1 MDYKFVKTFAEKIA
15 DEADV
20 DKLIKEYKKKTD
32 KSKKTT
38 ADKVKSSKEIAENM
52 IAEDKKELKR
62 YHKYYYN
69 MMIKALDITK
79 QPRTLE
85 KIKERVSDEIMKEP
99 SVDWCVFLTYWLKE
113 CKIPLEDN
121 ETDYLNLLNYLL
133 EAAGFNKLVDNSRE
147 NVITHFAL
155 SSDCTWKQFISLMV
169 QLKREEE
176 SKKKEED
183 TDETETFDYHN
194 LHQDFRGEGGEGGKK
209 GISYEEFRD
218 FVKEGLAEDDKKTQK
233 TYLEFDKTL
242 TRKIEEYK
250 EKNKKM
256 PDVPLSY
263 SEIFPKDFMKKIDH
277 SLWRRTWYLSRMIS
291 KLIDKNI
298 EQVLEKIQKE
308 ARRIYF
314 RGKKKDFEPYDIGKV
329 NNDLWVTVDS
339 RKVRTLIGNFTDTEK
354 TDTKSDETSTE
365 KQEKKTRE
373 KLFAEQW
380 EIRKKII
387 REYIKDNAWIS
398 IDKIGRKYMKTM
410 GDFYFCR
417 RDYLAC
423 DYCDKENWEYIF
435 EQDAKN
441 KEYKTQKNQILRIEK
456 AIFEDEQTA
465 WDFLKDEDN
474 LVRIKRY
481 GRPFNAVMSG
491 KNKASKEMLL
501 LTVLICKYCGC
512 KEIDRKYVDNMLKNC
527 RFDTNLELPNSN
539 PFIQYYQEAFKHTG
553 DFGMLEMLSKK
564 FEREMLYTHY
574 CSVFH
579 NIVQGKEVCSE

>member
-38 ADKVKSSKEIAENM
+38 ADKVKSSKEIAEDM

-99 SVDWCVFLTYWLKE
+99 SVDWCVFLTFWLKE

-218 FVKEGLAEDDKKTQK
+218 FVKEGLAEDEKKTQK

-242 TRKIEEYK
+242 IRKIEEYK

-256 PDVPLSY
+256 PDASLSY
-263 SEIFPKDFMKKIDH
+263 SDIFPKDFMIKIDH
-277 SLWRRTWYLSRMIS
+277 ALWRRTWDCIFDQYE
-291 KLIDKNI
+291 KN
-298 EQVLEKIQKE
+298 E
-308 ARRIYF
+308 
-314 RGKKKDFEPYDIGKV
+314 
-329 NNDLWVTVDS
+329 
-339 RKVRTLIGNFTDTEK
+339 
-354 TDTKSDETSTE
+354 
-365 KQEKKTRE
+365 
-373 KLFAEQW
+373 
-380 EIRKKII
+380 
-387 REYIKDNAWIS
+387 
-398 IDKIGRKYMKTM
+398 
-410 GDFYFCR
+410 
-417 RDYLAC
+417 
-423 DYCDKENWEYIF
+423 
-435 EQDAKN
+435 
-441 KEYKTQKNQILRIEK
+441 EYKTQRNQILRIEK
-456 AIFEDEQTA
+456 TIFGNERKA
-465 WDFLKDEDN
+465 WDFLKDVDN
-474 LVRIKRY
+474 EVASRRSGK
-481 GRPFNAVMSG
+481 PFNAVMSG
-491 KNKASKEMLL
+491 KNQVSKEMLL
-501 LTVLICKYCGC
+501 LTVLVCKRCGC

-527 RFDTNLELPNSN
+527 RFDTNLELPNNN
-539 PFIQYYQEAFKHTG
+539 PFMQYYQEAFNRIDQLG
-553 DFGMLEMLSKK
+553 ELSKK

>member
-1 MDYKFVKTFAEKIA
+1 MDYRFVKTFAKKIA

-38 ADKVKSSKEIAENM
+38 ADKVKSRKEIAEDM

-99 SVDWCVFLTYWLKE
+99 SVDWCVFLTFWLKE

-147 NVITHFAL
+147 NVITHFSL

-218 FVKEGLAEDDKKTQK
+218 FVKEGLAEDEKKTQK

-256 PDVPLSY
+256 PDASLSY
-263 SEIFPKDFMKKIDH
+263 SDIFPKDFMIKIDH
-277 SLWRRTWYLSRMIS
+277 ALWRRTWYLSRMIS
-291 KLIDKNI
+291 KLIEKNV
-298 EQVLEKIQKE
+298 EETLENIRE
-308 ARRIYF
+308 EYRRVYF
-314 RGKKKDFEPYDIGKV
+314 GGEVEFKPYDFEKLSS
-329 NNDLWVTVDS
+329 DLWVKIDS
-339 RKVRTLIGNFTDTEK
+339 KKV
-354 TDTKSDETSTE
+354 
-365 KQEKKTRE
+365 KKFFRDHIEEQDIEEGELSE

-380 EIRKKII
+380 EIQKESL
-387 REYIKDNAWIS
+387 REYINWNARVS
-398 IDKIGRKYMKTM
+398 IEKIGRKYMETM
-410 GDFYFCR
+410 EGEKKDVSYFIQR
-417 RDYLAC
+417 KYLVF
-423 DYCDKENWEYIF
+423 DYCKKEEWDCIF
-435 EQDAKN
+435 DQYEKN
-441 KEYKTQKNQILRIEK
+441 EEYKTQRNQILRIEK
-456 AIFEDEQTA
+456 TIFGNEKKA
-465 WDFLKDEDN
+465 WDFLRDVDN
-474 LVRIKRY
+474 EVAFRRSGK
-481 GRPFNAVMSG
+481 PFNAVMSG
-491 KNKASKEMLL
+491 KNQVSKEMLL
-501 LTVLICKYCGC
+501 LTVLVCKRCGC

-527 RFDTNLELPNSN
+527 RFDTNLELPNNN
-539 PFIQYYQEAFKHTG
+539 PFMQYYQEAFNRIDQLG
-553 DFGMLEMLSKK
+553 ELSKK